1 MTKILLVEE
10 TTRGSRASCSV
21 ASLDAEA
28 REATG
33 GDRGWVWV
41 TRLELAF

>member
-1 MTKILLVEE
+1 MPGMVLA
-10 TTRGSRASCSV
+10 GDV
-21 ASLDAEA
+21 AWFDNDLDAEA

-33 GDRGWVWV
+33 DDRGWVWV